1 MISSREVQ
9 DNFSAT
15 LKVAASW
22 FLSLQM
28 QDIAILLSIAYTA
41 VQLFILIRKEFFQKR
56 RSERK
61 DDVEDSA

>member
-9 DNFSAT
+9 DNFSAM

-56 RSERK
+56 RSKRK
-61 DDVEDSA
+61 DDVEDSV